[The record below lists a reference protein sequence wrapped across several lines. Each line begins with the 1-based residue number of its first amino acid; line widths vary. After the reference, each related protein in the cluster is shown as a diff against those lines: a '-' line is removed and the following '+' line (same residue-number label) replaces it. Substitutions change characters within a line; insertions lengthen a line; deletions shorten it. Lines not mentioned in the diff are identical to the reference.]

1 MPSTMPGGGDGEEEG
16 KKGMAFALEEYSWG
30 GGGREEGEQEI
41 MMHC

>member
-16 KKGMAFALEEYSWG
+16 KKGMAFALEEYSWRVG
-30 GGGREEGEQEI
+30 GGEGEQES